1 MIRTQVQ
8 LTEEQAAELRR
19 LAARSGVSVAELIR
33 RGVEPLLRGNG
44 PDAADARYA
53 RALSAVGRFHS
64 GRRDVA
70 EDHDAELD
78 GAFRV

>member
-8 LTEEQAAELRR
+8 LTEEQAAALRR
-19 LAARSGVSVAELIR
+19 LAGRSGVSVAELIR
-33 RGVEPLLRGNG
+33 RGVEPLLRGDA
-44 PDAADARYA
+44 PDAVDARYQ

-70 EDHDAELD
+70 EEHDAELAA
-78 GAFRV
+78 AFSA